1 MVLKKVIC
9 RNNRGYLMQNLFGA
23 VMPPYAKTDDF
34 EGGTGDPNLPQECV
48 VCLTAPREVAV
59 LHCKH
64 VCLCKPCASVTSSTW
79 SYQCPICRGRV
90 AAFVGIECI
99 DIPMQ

>member
-1 MVLKKVIC
+1 
-9 RNNRGYLMQNLFGA
+9 MQQLFGA
-23 VMPPYAKTDDF
+23 VMPPYANTDAWA
-34 EGGTGDPNLPQECV
+34 GGGAPNEPQECV

-90 AAFVGIECI
+90 AAFVGIE
-99 DIPMQ
+99 DIPAT